1 MTGGSTRRG
10 RCGGMMVF
18 VSVEG
23 VGGSG
28 MFESSDR
35 GVDGGLG

>member
-1 MTGGSTRRG
+1 MDQRGGVG
-10 RCGGMMVF
+10 VGGMVVF

-28 MFESSDR
+28 MSESSDR